1 MSDRRTLD
9 GLTAEPVDDAEL
21 GQRLTD
27 LNKLIEL
34 MRPAVQQDGGD
45 LVLLSAD
52 VRTGVVEVQLQGSC
66 SSCAVSA
73 STLEQ
78 GVQRLLTQRLP
89 WVTEVRG
96 GVAETDDW
104 EASARLG
111 RGGFGSVFRAKV
123 SAFEVQ
129 ASRSSA

>member
-1 MSDRRTLD
+1 MSDRRSLE

-21 GQRLTD
+21 AQRLTD

-89 WVTEVRG
+89 WVTEVKG
-96 GVAETDDW
+96 GVAEVDDW
-104 EASARLG
+104 EASAQLG
-111 RGGFGSVFRAKV
+111 RGGWISNRESE
-123 SAFEVQ
+123 SAG
-129 ASRSSA
+129 

>member
-1 MSDRRTLD
+1 MSRETKDDHVSDRRSLE

-21 GQRLTD
+21 AQRLTD

-89 WVTEVRG
+89 WVTEVKG
-96 GVAETDDW
+96 GVAEVDDW
-104 EASARLG
+104 EASAQLG
-111 RGGFGSVFRAKV
+111 RGGWISNREAE
-123 SAFEVQ
+123 SAG
-129 ASRSSA
+129 

>member
-1 MSDRRTLD
+1 MTDRRTLD

-96 GVAETDDW
+96 GVEETDDW
-104 EASARLG
+104 EASAQLG
-111 RGGFGSVFRAKV
+111 RGGWISNRDAD
-123 SAFEVQ
+123 ATT
-129 ASRSSA
+129 

>member
-1 MSDRRTLD
+1 MSDRRSLE

-21 GQRLTD
+21 AQRLTD

-89 WVTEVRG
+89 WVTEVKG
-96 GVAETDDW
+96 GVAEVDDW
-104 EASARLG
+104 EASAQLG
-111 RGGFGSVFRAKV
+111 RGGWISNREAE
-123 SAFEVQ
+123 SAG
-129 ASRSSA
+129 

>member
-1 MSDRRTLD
+1 M
-9 GLTAEPVDDAEL
+9 TADAVDDAEL

-89 WVTEVRG
+89 WVTEVKG

-104 EASARLG
+104 DASAQLG
-111 RGGFGSVFRAKV
+111 RGGWISNRDAE
-123 SAFEVQ
+123 ST
-129 ASRSSA
+129 S

>member
-1 MSDRRTLD
+1 MSDRRSLE
-9 GLTAEPVDDAEL
+9 GLTAEPIDDAEL

-66 SSCAVSA
+66 STCAVSA

-78 GVQRLLTQRLP
+78 GVERLLTQRLP
-89 WVTEVRG
+89 WVTEVKG

-104 EASARLG
+104 DASARLG
-111 RGGFGSVFRAKV
+111 RGGWISEREAE
-123 SAFEVQ
+123 STT
-129 ASRSSA
+129 